1 MALRALFGA
10 LACLLSC
17 FFLVLV
23 VLVVS
28 VVVVAVV
35 LAAAAATAAAAAA
48 AAPAA
53 AVSAAAVAVVVVVV
67 LVFSLLLVLLLTS
80 LPLSLSFL
88 LLLLLLVLLMPHL
101 SRRRLLFVGFVF
113 IPAAHSKGPT
123 AADLNFDITAFVFL
137 VSSEGFAVLF
147 MVVAVAFFSRVVA
160 LLILVATASAAVD
173 VAVLGFTLLS

>member
-1 MALRALFGA
+1 MSSA

-17 FFLVLV
+17 FFDNLV

-35 LAAAAATAAAAAA
+35 LAAAAATAAAAAAAA

-113 IPAAHSKGPT
+113 IPAAHLKGPT
-123 AADLNFDITAFVFL
+123 AADLNFDITAFLFW
-137 VSSEGFAVLF
+137 VSSEGFAVVC
-147 MVVAVAFFSRVVA
+147 MVAAVAFFSRVVA
-160 LLILVATASAAVD
+160 LIILVATASAAVD